1 MSSSNSESSSAPPSL
16 EELSTRGAT
25 ALLLPWI
32 LRMAA
37 AADSPPGE
45 VAVFVHQPT
54 RSITL
59 VEGSL
64 DMESLLREVPGKEGP
79 LPATKASIESLPVV
93 HVSEAGEEC
102 AICLAE
108 YEEESEAKE
117 MPCRH
122 RFHADCID
130 RWLGMHGSCPICRFG
145 MPAEEGKEEMG
156 GWRIHLFVARGGRGD
171 GSDSD
176 MDVDTDAG
184 GSSESEDAGHSHDES
199 TAQDMEIYE
208 SE

>member
-1 MSSSNSESSSAPPSL
+1 MSSSNPDSSPSPPSL

-32 LRMAA
+32 LRMAT

-64 DMESLLREVPGKEGP
+64 DVESLLRELPWKEGP
-79 LPATKASIESLPVV
+79 LPATKASIESLPLVR
-93 HVSEAGEEC
+93 VSEVGVEC
-102 AICLAE
+102 SICLAE
-108 YEEESEAKE
+108 YDEESEVKE

-122 RFHADCID
+122 RFHSDCIGK
-130 RWLGMHGSCPICRFG
+130 WLGIHGSCPICRFG
-145 MPAEEGKEEMG
+145 MPVEERKEGDERG
-156 GWRIHLFVARGGRGD
+156 GWRIHLFVARPD
-171 GSDSD
+171 PDPDVD
-176 MDVDTDAG
+176 MDAG
-184 GSSESEDAGHSHDES
+184 AGNWDDEEANDDES
-199 TAQDMEIYE
+199 TAQNMDIHE
-208 SE
+208 SD

>member
-1 MSSSNSESSSAPPSL
+1 MSSSNSESSAPPSL

-93 HVSEAGEEC
+93 QVSEEC

-108 YEEESEAKE
+108 YEEAKE

-130 RWLGMHGSCPICRFG
+130 RWLGMHGSCPICRYG

-156 GWRIHLFVARGGRGD
+156 GWRIHLFVARGRRGD

-176 MDVDTDAG
+176 MDVDVEMDMDTDAG
-184 GSSESEDAGHSHDES
+184 GSWESEEAGHAHDES
-199 TAQDMEIYE
+199 SAQDMEIYE